1 MEREETET
9 EETEAETF
17 GFGFSFSFFL
27 LQSMGTLFG
36 PGVMDQV
43 WLQLY
48 LTFFWEL
55 RLLVWTHFLCQLTA

>member
-1 MEREETET
+1 
-9 EETEAETF
+9 
-17 GFGFSFSFFL
+17 
-27 LQSMGTLFG
+27 MGTLFG